1 MRLNYS
7 GQVEA
12 EWSFSQF
19 TPKSLTEKWGESA
32 KQIWLSISSSI
43 TAPLT
48 WEDKQNQNSLS
59 NLSADK
65 KISLLQ
71 RMYLFTD
78 IRLVEMFILKNPFLI
93 NLLFEAYFKIKEIFN
108 SDIQLKLEIDDEKLY
123 LYISTTN
130 DPNIAYM
137 LLDKLDANWWFSSC
151 SRAKSKMNIDLEF

>member
-1 MRLNYS
+1 MKFTNS

-12 EWSFSQF
+12 DWSFSRF
-19 TPKSLTEKWGESA
+19 APKSITEKLGESA

-43 TAPLT
+43 TAPFM

-78 IRLVEMFILKNPFLI
+78 IRLVEMFIIKNPFLI
-93 NLLFEAYFKIKEIFN
+93 NLLFEAYFKIREIFN

-123 LYISTTN
+123 LLISTN
-130 DPNIAYM
+130 KDPDSAYV
-137 LLDKLDANWWFSSC
+137 LLDTLDATWWFKNS